1 MLLYS
6 SFHSIKWPGVSLC
19 HCLSL
24 IPVLVHQRYLL
35 FYFSK
40 YFFWVYCKFL
50 DSHFYSC
57 VERGTVRI
65 KCFNQELRQLL
76 QSGLEPLGYSQ
87 SHRLEKTY
95 SNQQF
100 VGSSSIIHVSVFIVI
115 RSCFVQL
122 WSVCW
127 TKSWSPYSGCIRW
140 YQRTTQNLSD
150 TSWHLVPHWSVL
162 HLVVSWFNVL
172 IFKNSGHVFSL
183 KLYNDLYM

>member
-1 MLLYS
+1 MWKEVQCES
-6 SFHSIKWPGVSLC
+6 S
-19 HCLSL
+19 
-24 IPVLVHQRYLL
+24 VLTKNSAQ
-35 FYFSK
+35 
-40 YFFWVYCKFL
+40 W
-50 DSHFYSC
+50 
-57 VERGTVRI
+57 
-65 KCFNQELRQLL
+65 L
-76 QSGLEPLGYSQ
+76 QSGLEPLVYSQ
-87 SHRLEKTY
+87 SHRLEKTF

-100 VGSSSIIHVSVFIVI
+100 VGSSSIKHVSVFIVI

-150 TSWHLVPHWSVL
+150 TSWHLVPHWLVL

-183 KLYNDLYM
+183 KLYIQWFVHVENWWEYVESCIILCCYRVHVGKYPGLIVRGK